1 MKRFAQF
8 VCLLLVLSMILA
20 IPALAIENSTWQ
32 SNYFMSHLAYL
43 YPTSGSQFE
52 VWIEVEAVRTM
63 DKLGAS
69 EITVQRSSNNS
80 TWTDMKTYTKE
91 DYPNLVDDDAFAYEA
106 YVTYTGSS
114 GYYYRAKVWFYAERG
129 NGTAEYSYTTESI
142 YVS

>member
-1 MKRFAQF
+1 MKRFTQI
-8 VCLLLVLSMILA
+8 VCLILVLSMVLVNPVFAQEI
-20 IPALAIENSTWQ
+20 STWE
-32 SNYFMSHLAYL
+32 SNYFGSRLAYL
-43 YPTSGSQFE
+43 HPTTGTSFR

-91 DYPNLVDDDAFAYEA
+91 DYPNLVDDDAFAYET

>member
-1 MKRFAQF
+1 MKRFTQM
-8 VCLLLVLSMILA
+8 VSLILVLSVILVNPVFA
-20 IPALAIENSTWQ
+20 QESTPWQ
-32 SNYFMSHLAYL
+32 SNYFGSTLAYL
-43 YPTSGSQFE
+43 HPTTGTSFR

-80 TWTDMKTYTKE
+80 TWTDMTTYYKA
-91 DYPNLVDDDAFAYEA
+91 DYPNMVKDDAYHYET

>member
-1 MKRFAQF
+1 MKRFSQF
-8 VCLLLVLSMILA
+8 LCLILVLSVIMVNPVFA
-20 IPALAIENSTWQ
+20 QDSTTWQ
-32 SNYFMSHLAYL
+32 SYYFHSGLAYL
-43 YPTSGSQFE
+43 YPTSGNQFE
-52 VWIEVEAVRTM
+52 IWIEVEAVGTM

-69 EITVQRSSNNS
+69 EIILQRSSNNS
-80 TWTDMKTYTKE
+80 TWSDVKTYTKE
-91 DYPNLVDDDAFAYEA
+91 AYPNLVADNDFTHEA

>member
-43 YPTSGSQFE
+43 HPTTGTSFR
-52 VWIEVEAVRTM
+52 VWIEVEAVGM
-63 DKLGAS
+63 MEKLGAS

-80 TWTDMKTYTKE
+80 TWTDMTTYYKA
-91 DYPNLVDDDAFAYEA
+91 DYPNMVKDDAYHYET